1 MERKAN
7 KLYNLCL
14 VKLQKMIGSGVTYN
28 TQIDEICKKLF
39 GSKFKGCL
47 ARDEYKRCRDEGYYV
62 VNLDNSNEPGEH
74 WVGIVIQS
82 KKRPLIYD
90 SFGRSMTKYF
100 GKNNELTQKDVE
112 QDDKEENCGQRS
124 ISFLMVYDKLGRK
137 AAKLI

>member
-112 QDDKEENCGQRS
+112 QDDKGELWS
-124 ISFLMVYDKLGRK
+124 KVY
-137 AAKLI
+137 